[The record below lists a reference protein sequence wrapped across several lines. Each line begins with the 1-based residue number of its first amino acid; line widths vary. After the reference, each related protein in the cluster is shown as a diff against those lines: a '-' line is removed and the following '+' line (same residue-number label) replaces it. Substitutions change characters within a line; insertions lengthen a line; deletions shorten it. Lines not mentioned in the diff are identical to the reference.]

1 MAAYA
6 TVKDVEAGFR
16 SLDEDEQKRAEALLD
31 EAKIIIDQVSNS
43 ASDDVKKLVSCRM
56 VRRAIGDGDVSA
68 APIGATQGTTTAM
81 GYSQSWTL
89 SNGSSGELYVS
100 RLEKQMLGVGVR
112 IGMAQAIGGSDD

>member
-6 TVKDVEAGFR
+6 TVKDVEDGFR
-16 SLDEDEQKRAEALLD
+16 SLDEDEQKRADALLN

-112 IGMAQAIGGSDD
+112 IGMVQAIGGSDD

>member
-16 SLDEDEQKRAEALLD
+16 SLDEDEQKRAAALLD

-68 APIGATQGTTTAM
+68 APIGATQGTTSAM
-81 GYSQSWTL
+81 GYSQSWTF
-89 SNGSSGELYVS
+89 SNGSSGELYIS
-100 RLEKQMLGVGVR
+100 RLEKQMLGAGVR

>member
-1 MAAYA
+1 MTAYA
-6 TVKDVEAGFR
+6 KAKDVEAGFR